1 MAKVVTSEG
10 LTAFI
15 QSGHATETIVDKRG
29 KTDKT
34 APALEIVKTP
44 ATVDL
49 SPDSADKA
57 QKEAPKEPKTE
68 NVGEADTG
76 LEAEDHDLAERAKKR
91 IGKKHYEMMQA
102 KAAAAKAAE
111 EAAESE
117 RFAENLFNERE
128 EWKRKAAALES
139 EVGTLKAKVTPPAP
153 AEKEPDPNDAKY
165 KNDKGEFDWLQF
177 SRDNAAYAAKK
188 AVEADHAAQA
198 EAQTKA
204 QREAAEKATK
214 ARFEAAEKKYPDW
227 RKVVEGSPLEL
238 PNACLTF
245 IAKSEYGV
253 DIAYLLAKEPEIA
266 SKIRELDPYI
276 AVAELGI
283 LSDQF
288 RKPAQKT
295 APNGEAAPKTVE
307 RPGAPA
313 PITPISTNGTGTI
326 NLDPAKMSFKELR
339 AFERERARKH

>member
-1 MAKVVTSEG
+1 MAKVMVGGREG
-10 LTAFI
+10 MAIAAKGGDPVEVF
-15 QSGHATETIVDKRG
+15 EDKRSPARQA
-29 KTDKT
+29 
-34 APALEIVKTP
+34 APALEIVKTS
-44 ATVDL
+44 AMTDL
-49 SPDSADKA
+49 SPESAEKA
-57 QKEAPKEPKTE
+57 QKEPVK
-68 NVGEADTG
+68 EADKPNSTEDG

-91 IGKKHYEMMQA
+91 IGKKHYEMKTAQA
-102 KAAAAKAAE
+102 EAAKLKAE
-111 EAAESE
+111 AEESE

-128 EWKRKAAALES
+128 EWKRKAAALET
-139 EVGTLKAKVTPPAP
+139 EVGTLKAKVTPPTP

-177 SRDNAAYAAKK
+177 SRDNAAFAAKK
-188 AVEADHAAQA
+188 AVEEDHQKQM
-198 EAQTKA
+198 EA
-204 QREAAEKATK
+204 QREVQQEAAKKATK

-227 RKVVEGSPLEL
+227 RKVVESSPLVLQNE
-238 PNACLTF
+238 CLTY
-245 IAKSEYGV
+245 IARSEYGA
-253 DIAYLLAKEPEIA
+253 DIAYFLAKNEEIA
-266 SKIRELDPYI
+266 SKIREMDPYL

-295 APNGEAAPKTVE
+295 APTGEAATKTVE

-326 NLDPAKMSFKELR
+326 NLDPSKMSFKELR